1 MQIFTSYFGRKA
13 MLERAGIVPI
23 CIALWKPRWYEG
35 ISYLPVAPKAFM
47 LKDENQTQ
55 EQYIER
61 YNRLV
66 LGTLRVENVVR
77 DIERLSGGRDA
88 ALLCYEK
95 PGDFCHR
102 HLLAKW
108 ITEESGV
115 EVKEWMT
122 DEESKA
128 EELRKKKEAEPKIEE
143 PSLFDLF

>member
-13 MLERAGIVPI
+13 QLERAGIVPI
-23 CIALWKPRWYEG
+23 CIALWKPRWYQG
-35 ISYLPVAPKAFM
+35 IHYLTVAPKAFM

-66 LGTLRVENVVR
+66 LGPLRVENVVR
-77 DIERLSGGRDA
+77 DIETLSGGRDA

-108 ITEESGV
+108 ITEQSGL
-115 EVKEWMT
+115 EVTEWMT
-122 DEESKA
+122 EEESRA
-128 EELRKKKEAEPKIEE
+128 EELRRKQEAEPSIEE
-143 PSLFDLF
+143 PSLFDGF

>member
-1 MQIFTSYFGRKA
+1 
-13 MLERAGIVPI
+13 MLR
-23 CIALWKPRWYEG
+23 
-35 ISYLPVAPKAFM
+35 
-47 LKDENQTQ
+47 DEKQTQ

-66 LGTLRVENVVR
+66 LGSLKVENVIR

-108 ITEESGV
+108 ITEQSGL
-115 EVKEWMT
+115 EVSEWMT
-122 DEESKA
+122 EEEARA

-143 PSLFDLF
+143 MSLFDGF